1 MNHHNKKFFI
11 FSGEHSGDVHGARL
25 AKSLKK
31 LDPYLILEGV
41 TGSLMREE
49 NIKSLLHMEN
59 FLVMGFTDVLREFPN
74 LYKNFRI
81 IRKHIL
87 ETNPD
92 AVILIDYQEFN
103 YLLSKSLRKHG
114 YTGKII
120 QYISPS
126 VWAWRPKRADQLAKH
141 LDLLLTIY
149 PFESEYY
156 SHTSLDVHYIG
167 NPIKEKI
174 DTYSYS
180 LTWKEDFGIPNKPII
195 GIFPGSRI
203 SEIKNNLPL
212 FLQAANL
219 FDNGD
224 YYFGISCTDSKSEI
238 KIKEL
243 LEIYANRIKNKLIII
258 PRKYTYEL
266 MKESTFA
273 LAKSGTVTL
282 ELAIHQIPTVVAY
295 QISKFHKF
303 LCKNILKINLP
314 FFCITNILAKK
325 AVFPEFIDQNICARA
340 LLKEMKRF
348 IDDKPHYIRTQKH
361 CEEVNTLLTASHP
374 SDLAAKIILETLA

>member
-1 MNHHNKKFFI
+1 MNNRNKKIFI

-25 AKSLKK
+25 AKSLKI
-31 LDPYLILEGV
+31 LDPNLILEGV

-49 NIKSLLHMEN
+49 NIKSLLYMES
-59 FLVMGFTDVLREFPN
+59 FLVMGFTDVLKEFPK

-92 AVILIDYQEFN
+92 SVILIDYQEFSH
-103 YLLSKSLRKHG
+103 LLSKSLRKQG
-114 YTGKII
+114 YNGKII

-126 VWAWRPKRADQLAKH
+126 VWAWRPKRADQLAKQ

-149 PFESEYY
+149 PFESDYY
-156 SHTSLDVHYIG
+156 SHTSLNVRYIG

-180 LTWKEDFGIPNKPII
+180 VAWKDELGIPKCPLI
-195 GIFPGSRI
+195 GIFPGSRV
-203 SEIKNNLPL
+203 SEIKNNLAL
-212 FLQAANL
+212 FLKAANL
-219 FDNGD
+219 FDNENHC
-224 YYFGISCTDSKSEI
+224 FGISCTDSKSEVVI
-238 KIKEL
+238 NEL
-243 LEIYANRIKNKLIII
+243 LEIHADKIKNKLILV

-282 ELAIHQIPTVVAY
+282 ELAIHQTPTVVAY
-295 QISKFHKF
+295 EISKFHKF

-325 AVFPEFIDQNICARA
+325 AVFPEFIDHNINAKSLA
-340 LLKEMKRF
+340 DEMKKF
-348 IDDKPHYIRTQKH
+348 NDDKIHYEKTQKF
-361 CEEVNTLLTASHP
+361 CSEVNDLLNAYHP
-374 SDLAAKIILETLA
+374 SDLAAKVIHETLA